1 MREPDDIPVV
11 GNMDYYHRSRDLADN
26 IGISRDWENFFINIY
41 RPLEQQGIGF
51 EQRVKMAAEQTNKH
65 FEMRVDAGINENDY
79 V

>member
-11 GNMDYYHRSRDLADN
+11 NPVGYYHKSLDLADEL
-26 IGISRDWENFFINIY
+26 GIRNAWDRFFIGIY
-41 RPLEQQGIGF
+41 RPLEQQGVPF
-51 EQRVKMAAEQTNKH
+51 EQRVKLAAEQTNKH